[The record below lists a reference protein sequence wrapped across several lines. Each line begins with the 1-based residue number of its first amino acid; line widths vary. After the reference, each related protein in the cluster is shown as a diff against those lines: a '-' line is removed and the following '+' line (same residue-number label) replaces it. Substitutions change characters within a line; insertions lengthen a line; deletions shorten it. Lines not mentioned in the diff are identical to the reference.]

1 MNLLYRHIHSKSIIN
16 ISWIL
21 PSLFCRICISLEF
34 YDWFPRF
41 IALFWP
47 TLTDRHLFFPV
58 THWSLYSLHFGHFLS
73 DTFFLFSF
81 LYFTFSGFGTKVK
94 RNQKKNFQKRW
105 FYLKRYYILH
115 YFDPANVGSFLL
127 VSLLGLILVLALV
140 LLIAKLQIQ
149 RQLKEET
156 EEKRKKYA
164 GRNTSAGSIRLWK
177 AFMSWFSPALRFFSS
192 SPSTTLSTSVCRR
205 FRCTGRSI
213 RMWCFLSLS
222 CSPSFWQAGS
232 MWFS

>member
-1 MNLLYRHIHSKSIIN
+1 MNFPFS
-16 ISWIL
+16 
-21 PSLFCRICISLEF
+21 FCHICISLEF
-34 YDWFPRF
+34 CDGFSRF

-156 EEKRKKYA
+156 EEKAKKIRRKKHQRRQYQILE
-164 GRNTSAGSIRLWK
+164 S
-177 AFMSWFSPALRFFSS
+177 FYPAPRFFSS
-192 SPSTTLSTSVCRR
+192 SPSITLSMSVCRR
-205 FRCTGRSI
+205 FRCTGRNI

-222 CSPSFWQAGS
+222 CSPSFWRAGS
-232 MWFS
+232 MWFW